1 MRGDQILTKPRFAQ
15 GSSPHARGALIRATS
30 DAKQLRDHPRMRGER
45 HRLGGR
51 LTRCRGI
58 IPACAGSTRS
68 ARVRASRCWGSSPHA
83 RGAPSN
89 RMNSAYSLWD
99 HPRMRG
105 EHPTRRMLCRSPLGS
120 SPHARGA
127 PACATSWCRPTRDH
141 PRMRGEH
148 VAEVLDGQRRD
159 GIIPACAGSTRHLDA
174 DEYEAEGSSP
184 HARGARSSRR
194 SSSWA

>member
-1 MRGDQILTKPRFAQ
+1 
-15 GSSPHARGALIRATS
+15 
-30 DAKQLRDHPRMRGER
+30 MRGER

-58 IPACAGSTRS
+58 IPACAGST
-68 ARVRASRCWGSSPHA
+68 AASRPAAYPRLESSPHA
-83 RGAPSN
+83 RGALSDGFQGVF
-89 RMNSAYSLWD
+89 RSQD

-159 GIIPACAGSTRHLDA
+159 GIIPACAGSTCIHMRPAPSGL
-174 DEYEAEGSSP
+174 GSSP
-184 HARGARSSRR
+184 HARGARSRERPQTS
-194 SSSWA
+194 